1 MSCVLSHD
9 NICPWHNKT
18 NILWV
23 KSNLYCEKF
32 SENISVFGY
41 GKALL
46 ETYSA
51 FGRNKPEQRV
61 MILWVGENRSEK
73 KNVLIFFIIGRKKWK
88 KTKCWFNPQKTK
100 LCCFVFLLKNTNI
113 GYHLFGRILSFFYIA
128 KKNTFLIF

>member
-1 MSCVLSHD
+1 MSHD

-46 ETYSA
+46 EAYSA

-73 KNVLIFFIIGRKKWK
+73 KMCWSFLSSEEKSEK
-88 KTKCWFNPQKTK
+88 KTKCRFNPQKTK
-100 LCCFVFLLKNTNI
+100 LCCVVFLLKKHQHRVSSFWAN
-113 GYHLFGRILSFFYIA
+113 FVFFLSCKKTPFWFFS
-128 KKNTFLIF
+128 F

>member
-1 MSCVLSHD
+1 MSHD

-51 FGRNKPEQRV
+51 FGRNKPEQGV

-73 KNVLIFFIIGRKKWK
+73 KCVDLFYHRKKKVK

-113 GYHLFGRILSFFYIA
+113 GYHLFGRILSFFLSC
-128 KKNTFLIF
+128 KKTPFWFFSF